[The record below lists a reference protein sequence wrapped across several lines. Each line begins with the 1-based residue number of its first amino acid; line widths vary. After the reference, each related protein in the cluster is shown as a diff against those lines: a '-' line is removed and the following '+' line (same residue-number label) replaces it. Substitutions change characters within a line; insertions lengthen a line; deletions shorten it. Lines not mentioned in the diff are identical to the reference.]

1 MHATPARKPYP
12 TDLTDVQWAIVEP
25 LIPPAKSGGR
35 PRMVV
40 MREIV
45 NAILYLNRSGCQ
57 WDMLP
62 HDLPPKSDVY
72 FYFARWRDDGIW
84 QNIVDALRT
93 KVRIELAHRDATPS
107 AGSIDSQTVKSAGQ
121 PATDTGYDGAKK
133 ITGRKRHLA
142 VDTLGLLLA
151 VVVTAAD
158 VDDAAAAP
166 SVLRQLTAE
175 RFSRLSVIWA
185 DSKYHNHKLHE
196 WVNSDPGRR
205 WRLVI
210 MKRPE
215 GAKGFVL
222 LPKRWVVERT
232 HAWYGRWRRHSR
244 DYERYTRSSE
254 AMIRVS
260 AIGGMLRRLDPE
272 KSQPIFKYR
281 SSVQELAENKAKL
294 IG

>member
-1 MHATPARKPYP
+1 MFATTVRKPYP

-35 PRMVV
+35 PRAVD

-45 NAILYLNRSGCQ
+45 NAILYINRAGCQ

-72 FYFARWRDDGIW
+72 FYFARWRDDGSW
-84 QNIVDALRT
+84 RNIVDALRT
-93 KVRIELAHRDATPS
+93 KVRTEVGHRDATPS
-107 AGSIDSQTVKSAGQ
+107 AASIDSQTVKTAGQ
-121 PATDTGYDGAKK
+121 PATDTGFDGGKK

-151 VVVTAAD
+151 IVVTSAA

-166 SVLRQLTAE
+166 SVLGQLTAD
-175 RFSRLSVIWA
+175 RFPRLKVVWA

-196 WVNSDPGRR
+196 WIASDSNRL
-205 WRLVI
+205 WRLEVK
-210 MKRPE
+210 KRPE
-215 GAKGFVL
+215 GAKGFIL

-244 DYERYTRSSE
+244 DYERYTTSSE
-254 AMIRVS
+254 AMIQVS
-260 AIGGMLRRLDPE
+260 AIGGMLRRLDPS
-272 KSQPIFKYR
+272 KNQSLFKYR
-281 SSVQELAENKAKL
+281 SAA
-294 IG
+294 

>member
-1 MHATPARKPYP
+1 MAATSSRKPYP
-12 TDLTDVQWAIVEP
+12 SDLTDVQWAIVGP

-35 PRMVV
+35 PRTVD

-45 NAILYLNRSGCQ
+45 NAILYINRSGCQ

-72 FYFARWRDDGIW
+72 FYFARWRDNGTW
-84 QNIVDALRT
+84 RNILDAIRT
-93 KVRIELAHRDATPS
+93 KVRTEVAHREATPS

-121 PATDTGYDGAKK
+121 PATDTGYDGGKK

-151 VVVTAAD
+151 VVVTSAA

-166 SVLRQLTAE
+166 SVLGQLTAE
-175 RFSRLSVIWA
+175 KFPRLKVLWA

-196 WVNSDPGRR
+196 WINSDASRG
-205 WRLVI
+205 WRLEI
-210 MKRPE
+210 KKRPE
-215 GAKGFVL
+215 GVKGFLL

-244 DYERYTRSSE
+244 DYERYTTSSE
-254 AMIRVS
+254 AMIQIS
-260 AIGGMLRRLDPE
+260 AIGGMLRRLDPP
-272 KSQPIFKYR
+272 KRQAIFKYR
-281 SSVQELAENKAKL
+281 TE
-294 IG
+294 G

>member
-1 MHATPARKPYP
+1 MFATTVRKPYP

-35 PRMVV
+35 PRAVD

-45 NAILYLNRSGCQ
+45 NAILYINRAGCQ

-72 FYFARWRDDGIW
+72 FYFARWRDDGSW
-84 QNIVDALRT
+84 RNIVDALRT
-93 KVRIELAHRDATPS
+93 KVRTEVGHRDATPS
-107 AGSIDSQTVKSAGQ
+107 AASIDSQTVKTAGQ
-121 PATDTGYDGAKK
+121 PATDTGFDGGKK

-151 VVVTAAD
+151 IVVTSAA

-166 SVLRQLTAE
+166 SVLGQLTAD
-175 RFSRLSVIWA
+175 RFPRLKVVWA

-196 WVNSDPGRR
+196 WIASDSNRL
-205 WRLVI
+205 WRLEVK
-210 MKRPE
+210 KRPE
-215 GAKGFVL
+215 GAKGFIL

-244 DYERYTRSSE
+244 DYERYTTSSE
-254 AMIRVS
+254 AMIQVS
-260 AIGGMLRRLDPE
+260 AIGGMLRRLDPI
-272 KSQPIFKYR
+272 KTQHPFKYR
-281 SSVQELAENKAKL
+281 SAA
-294 IG
+294 